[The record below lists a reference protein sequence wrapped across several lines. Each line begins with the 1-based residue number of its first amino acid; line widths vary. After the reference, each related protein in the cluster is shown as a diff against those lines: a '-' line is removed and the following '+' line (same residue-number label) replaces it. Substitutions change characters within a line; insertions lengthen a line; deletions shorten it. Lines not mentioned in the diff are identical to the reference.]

1 MILGREAE
9 FAKLEDLLTSLR
21 SGEGLFL
28 ALTGEPG
35 IGKTTLLDWTEAA
48 ATGVRVLRATG
59 RESEGNL
66 PFVALADLLRPLHGG
81 VGALPSP
88 QAQALGSALAL
99 VPAVS
104 GDRLAVNTAAANLV
118 ADAAQSVPL
127 LLLLDDYQWIDSAS
141 REVIDFLA
149 RRTAPLGYGMV
160 IATRGPKPPDHKGSE
175 VVVMPLPDDVAKK
188 VVAGRQPSSAEVM
201 QKVVDLAG
209 GNPLGLI
216 ELPLDLSAYQSDH
229 SLPIS
234 EAIGRAYR
242 ARVDELPHE
251 TRQALLVAAVEGSGS
266 LANLRAG
273 LSAVGLPA
281 NAIDPATASDL
292 LIVEGSSL
300 RFRHPLLRSVV
311 VASAPREL
319 VTEIHTALAESVTDE
334 DQRAWHRAAAT
345 VGPDEGVAQNLED
358 TGQRALARGAAATA
372 AEALERAANLSE
384 DRNGKSRRLAGAVR
398 AAHRA
403 GLMALTA
410 RLLETARAESLELD
424 PSLLILE
431 ADIRMRRG
439 DYAGAYGALRLEA
452 GAIAGRDPDKA
463 VTMLLLASKLRVY
476 RFEAKEG
483 LREVEEAL
491 ALLPTSERNLVHLAA
506 LGMVTTMAGETTA
519 RDWVLAAAESAF
531 VSVHGHMHTLGI
543 GWPLVWL
550 EDYERAYGF
559 ITRSVSIQRQGGHL
573 AYLPQALLALAEVD
587 YRTGR
592 WEPARSHAEE
602 ALRLFQ
608 EGEQPTEAAVAS
620 AYLARLEAVS
630 GSDEAATRH
639 ATVAFEGDLR
649 SGLQAASAFASAA
662 LGLLA
667 LGRGKYDKAIE
678 HLLRVQSITTRGEIG
693 EPWLLPYEPDLAE
706 AFLRLGMK
714 TEASEIADRL
724 VAVGEARGRRSAV
737 AAGFRCL
744 AMAAPTDSYR
754 PFFEKALALHDE
766 MPTPFERAR
775 TELCFGERLR
785 RDGLRLDARAHLR
798 KALAIFETL
807 GAEPWITRTQ
817 SELAASG
824 ERLQKRNPVIAL
836 TPQERQVADLVSR
849 GATNREVAAILFVSP
864 KTIEFHLGNIYRK
877 LGVRSRTELAAATQR
892 FPGLEPEVAPALS
905 G

>member
-1 MILGREAE
+1 M
-9 FAKLEDLLTSLR
+9 
-21 SGEGLFL
+21 
-28 ALTGEPG
+28 
-35 IGKTTLLDWTEAA
+35 AA
-48 ATGVRVLRATG
+48 PT
-59 RESEGNL
+59 
-66 PFVALADLLRPLHGG
+66 P
-81 VGALPSP
+81 
-88 QAQALGSALAL
+88 
-99 VPAVS
+99 
-104 GDRLAVNTAAANLV
+104 
-118 ADAAQSVPL
+118 
-127 LLLLDDYQWIDSAS
+127 LDDYQWIDSAS

-234 EAIGRAYR
+234 EAIGRADR
-242 ARVDELPHE
+242 ARIDELPHE

-292 LIVEGSSL
+292 LIVEGSRL

-319 VTEIHTALAESVTDE
+319 VAEIHSALAESVTDE

-410 RLLETARAESLELD
+410 RLLDTARAESLELD

-491 ALLPTSERNLVHLAA
+491 ALLPTSERNLVHLSA
-506 LGMVTTMAGETTA
+506 LGMVTTMAGEPTA

-630 GSDEAATRH
+630 GYDEAAVRH
-639 ATVAFEGDLR
+639 ASEAIEGDLR

-667 LGRGKYDKAIE
+667 LGRGRYDEGNRAPAP
-678 HLLRVQSITTRGEIG
+678 RS
-693 EPWLLPYEPDLAE
+693 
-706 AFLRLGMK
+706 
-714 TEASEIADRL
+714 
-724 VAVGEARGRRSAV
+724 VGDH
-737 AAGFRCL
+737 
-744 AMAAPTDSYR
+744 P
-754 PFFEKALALHDE
+754 
-766 MPTPFERAR
+766 
-775 TELCFGERLR
+775 R
-785 RDGLRLDARAHLR
+785 RDR
-798 KALAIFETL
+798 
-807 GAEPWITRTQ
+807 RT
-817 SELAASG
+817 LAAS
-824 ERLQKRNPVIAL
+824 L
-836 TPQERQVADLVSR
+836 
-849 GATNREVAAILFVSP
+849 
-864 KTIEFHLGNIYRK
+864 
-877 LGVRSRTELAAATQR
+877 
-892 FPGLEPEVAPALS
+892 
-905 G
+905 